1 MIRGTLGFRRSKDLA
16 GKILRVQIA
25 CVLIACVIILV
36 EGCFGFSDPSKPS
49 QVVVSIEGLSVVV
62 DAGDGSYDVQT
73 ENGGHSILRA
83 RVAAEINH
91 KWVKSTDY
99 PKHEI
104 AQSNFEDALGHG
116 QKITVISSGLPKL
129 PDLAYTLA
137 IYEGRGFGT
146 IEANAENH
154 TGNPITIQN
163 IRNVEALGNPMINL
177 GGPQNADRVL
187 SDSFSEDW
195 PPLQI
200 YDLGKAPQGL
210 HRAVGSQ
217 LIYNRESK
225 KSLFVGA
232 LTSNRFLT
240 IIHLQTQSSPA
251 HAPDISSFTVDS
263 TGTTEIQA
271 TDPESGLRDGPAENL
286 IELNIPLPDGE
297 SVTSERVMFS
307 AGGDY
312 HSQLE
317 NYGSVT
323 RELHHSRVSSDN
335 LLGWWS
341 WTAYYTKITQGTA
354 LTNAQW
360 LAEHLRGLGYDYF
373 HFDLGYGYSRSEY
386 TTPNASQFPRGML
399 DLTHGIC
406 RLGLKVG
413 VWTAPF
419 EVGERA
425 WIYEHHKDWL
435 VHNAHGDPISIG
447 DAEEVKGE
455 RLFVLDVTHPDAQE
469 YLRQIYRTLVREWG
483 VRYIKLDFMDNTA
496 IEGYY
501 HRPNTTA
508 LEAQRIGLEIIR
520 KTVGEDVLLDKDGS
534 PMLNPVGLVDE
545 GRISQDTGHTF
556 QRSKEAGPGIAARYY
571 MHRNFFIT
579 DPDAFTVSRQLLE
592 ERTIEAPATLNEA
605 QVSIALAAV
614 SGGMFEIGDD
624 LPTLGRDPERLALV
638 KNPDLL
644 AIAKL
649 SQAAVP
655 LDLMTYRDEDEQPS
669 IFLLRED
676 QRQSIL
682 AIFNWTERPSSH
694 TFTLSDLKL
703 TTGHSYKL
711 VDSFAPDQ
719 PLAMEGETLRLD
731 DQPAHSVKLIKII
744 DTSIPAAAPSIAFHV
759 PMQAKIGEEIAFS
772 SVASK
777 DGVPPVAYHWDF
789 GDGVVADGAAATHA
803 YTAAGNYTVRFTAP
817 GLDGKSAEQTF
828 SIAVNGSVI
837 LALPRRYT
845 ETRQQFRERYLS
857 PVVSVWRQSSAQE
870 PRANEISRNV
880 ILGWPESWISISPIS
895 LPDTATVPPP

>member
-1 MIRGTLGFRRSKDLA
+1 MIRNTLRGSRRPRELA
-16 GKILRVQIA
+16 DKIRLMQIA
-25 CVLIACVIILV
+25 CVFIACVQILV
-36 EGCFGFSDPSKPS
+36 EGCLGASNPSKASPA
-49 QVVVSIEGLSVVV
+49 VVAIAGLSMVVQP
-62 DAGDGSYDVQT
+62 GDGTYDVRT
-73 ENGGHSILRA
+73 GNGGHSIFHA
-83 RVAAEINH
+83 RVAAEIDH

-104 AQSNFEDALGHG
+104 AQSSFEDALGHG
-116 QKITVISSGLPKL
+116 QKITVTSSGLPKL

-137 IYEGRGFGT
+137 IYEGRDFGV
-146 IEANAENH
+146 IEAEVQNH
-154 TGNPITIQN
+154 AGNPVTIQS
-163 IRNVEALGNPMINL
+163 IRSVEAIGNKIIDL
-177 GGPQNADRVL
+177 GGPQSADRVL

-200 YDLGKAPQGL
+200 YDLGKAPQGM

-225 KSLFVGA
+225 ESVFFGA

-240 IIHLQTQSSPA
+240 IIHLQTQSSSSD
-251 HAPDISSFTVDS
+251 APGVVSYTVDS

-271 TDPESGLRDGPAENL
+271 TDPESGLREGSPENL
-286 IELNIPLPDGE
+286 IELSVPLFAGE
-297 SVTSERVMFS
+297 SVASERVMFA
-307 AGGDY
+307 AGKDY
-312 HSQLE
+312 YSQLD
-317 NYGSVT
+317 NYGAVI

-360 LAEHLRGLGYDYF
+360 LAEHLKGLGYDYF
-373 HFDLGYGYSRSEY
+373 HFDLGYGYSRGEY
-386 TTPNASQFPRGML
+386 ATPNASQFPRGML
-399 DLTHGIC
+399 DLTHRIC
-406 RLGLKVG
+406 RLGLEVG

-469 YLRQIYRTLVREWG
+469 YLRQTYRTLVREWG
-483 VRYIKLDFMDNTA
+483 ARYIKLDFMDNTA

-556 QRSKEAGPGIAARYY
+556 LRSKEAGPGIAARYY

-592 ERTIEAPATLNEA
+592 ERTIEAPVTLNEA

-624 LPTLGRDPERLALV
+624 LPTLGSDPERLALV
-638 KNPDLL
+638 RNPDLL
-644 AIAKL
+644 AMAKL
-649 SQAAVP
+649 GRAALP
-655 LDLMTYRDEDEQPS
+655 LDLMTYADKDAQPS
-669 IFLLRED
+669 VFLLRED
-676 QRQSIL
+676 HHQSML
-682 AIFNWTERPSSH
+682 AVFNWTEQPSFR
-694 TFTLSDLKL
+694 TFTFSDLKL
-703 TTGHSYKL
+703 SAGHSYKL
-711 VDSFAPDQ
+711 FDSLAQDQ
-719 PLAMEGETLRLD
+719 PLAIDNQTLRLD
-731 DQPAHSVKLIKII
+731 NQPGHSVKVIKII
-744 DTSIPAAAPSIAFHV
+744 DTSIRMAAPSIALQV
-759 PMQAKIGEEIAFS
+759 PSQAKTGEEIEFS
-772 SVASK
+772 SIVSK
-777 DGVPPVAYHWDF
+777 DGAPALACHWDF
-789 GDGVVADGAAATHA
+789 GDGVVTDGAILTHA
-803 YTAAGNYTVRFTAP
+803 YTTAGNYTVRFTAE
-817 GLDGKSAEQTF
+817 GLDGKSAEKTL
-828 SIAVNGSVI
+828 SIAVSGSEN
-837 LALPRRYT
+837 LPSPRRY
-845 ETRQQFRERYLS
+845 L
-857 PVVSVWRQSSAQE
+857 E
-870 PRANEISRNV
+870 PRE
-880 ILGWPESWISISPIS
+880 
-895 LPDTATVPPP
+895 